1 MQAEKRKADGR
12 GRNLICQAC
21 EFRFAREE
29 NEDCKQ
35 RRKTD
40 QSLYDPCS
48 VIADETGQNALFR
61 RQGRAIETQGNDN
74 GFEAED
80 DCEKRRTLSEGARR
94 EAGYTCF
101 ASQT

>member
-1 MQAEKRKADGR
+1 
-12 GRNLICQAC
+12 
-21 EFRFAREE
+21 
-29 NEDCKQ
+29 
-35 RRKTD
+35 
-40 QSLYDPCS
+40 

-80 DCEKRRTLSEGARR
+80 ECEKRRTLSEGARR